1 MLLTGEDDIPTA
13 AAVSVARPRLRP
25 PTSRRYAVSSSAK
38 KLAAEIA
45 KEVHDQLDRTINIP
59 DGLTEDQA
67 VAHVID
73 AYRKET
79 GVELPEADV
88 RAEVR
93 EQMEGRE
100 TT

>member
-1 MLLTGEDDIPTA
+1 M
-13 AAVSVARPRLRP
+13 
-25 PTSRRYAVSSSAK
+25 SSSADDI
-38 KLAAEIA
+38 AAEIA
-45 KEVHDQLDRTINIP
+45 RQVEGEYNRTIEIP

-67 VAHVID
+67 VVYLIE

-79 GVELPEADV
+79 GAELPEVDV

-93 EQMEGRE
+93 EKMAGRE

>member
-1 MLLTGEDDIPTA
+1 MASFSDDFEEQIKRQ
-13 AAVSVARPRLRP
+13 V
-25 PTSRRYAVSSSAK
+25 
-38 KLAAEIA
+38 
-45 KEVHDQLDRTINIP
+45 KEQFDRTIEIP

-67 VAHVID
+67 VAYVIG

-79 GVELPEADV
+79 GVELSDADV

-93 EQMEGRE
+93 DEMAGRE

>member
-1 MLLTGEDDIPTA
+1 MASFADDFA
-13 AAVSVARPRLRP
+13 ADLERQVKEQFD
-25 PTSRRYAVSSSAK
+25 RRI
-38 KLAAEIA
+38 E
-45 KEVHDQLDRTINIP
+45 IP

-67 VAHVID
+67 VAYVID

-79 GVELPEADV
+79 GAELTDADV

-93 EQMEGRE
+93 KEMGGRE